1 MECCREMGM
10 GGGGGGRAI
19 CEWIKFEVLWKGW
32 LKWVQLNRII
42 QGAYKS
48 HDSKWRKVKNLPI
61 ELENT
66 TQGHLFHVIIY
77 HTFGTLEISKLPAC
91 HFRPL
96 NTHCYSICLTPLVFF
111 LFANAKKDGTHH
123 ANGYEFSFQP
133 IRANFSTNFRRG
145 KYPSTSIV
153 IQSTYLFSLPRTALR
168 MAPPSS
174 LFSLYLSPSPSSR
187 NVQIQGG
194 SFKMELSG
202 GWQRFEEDKD

>member
-1 MECCREMGM
+1 M
-10 GGGGGGRAI
+10 
-19 CEWIKFEVLWKGW
+19 
-32 LKWVQLNRII
+32 
-42 QGAYKS
+42 
-48 HDSKWRKVKNLPI
+48 KNLPI

-194 SFKMELSG
+194 SFK
-202 GWQRFEEDKD
+202 WNCRAVDKDSKKTKTNSLLCIRCVSIIRGNCLEIIRLIRRYGVNWLNEC